1 MACCGVDSQWTS
13 AAVFGK
19 CAGTVSVRDDFDAR
33 APRPV
38 STAGQPVTIP
48 PHTFLG
54 RLRSF
59 TIGLGVT
66 VAGGWTVPAAAHHR
80 RPVRREVEAGVSDS
94 VVPRSGPQSG

>member
-66 VAGGWTVPAAAHHR
+66 VAGGWTAVSYTHLRAH
-80 RPVRREVEAGVSDS
+80 ETDS
-94 VVPRSGPQSG
+94 YLVCRLLLEKKKKK